1 MTARRPLPLA
11 LATLM
16 MLGSFGLAGC
26 AGGSEDAT
34 AEADVAAEA
43 AEDGVTPADAAPAL
57 PPPAGPAVA
66 SGKPATAVQESAGL
80 PAEAGDDAP
89 TRSDATLERLTQ
101 LPAQDQLPAGKW
113 QVGKN
118 YTPIVPAQPTS
129 VGPGKVEVVEV
140 FWYGCNHCYTLDP
153 YLESWSKNKPAY
165 IEFVRLPV
173 MWGPAHKS
181 HARFYYTLVA
191 MGADK
196 TLHSK
201 AFDTIHR
208 GGNTLLGNDEES
220 SFKAQLAFA
229 KANGLDEKKFTETYK
244 SMWVETKLRQ
254 AEELTKRYRVEGVP
268 LMVVNGKYSADVGSA
283 GGHSQLVSMLNDLSA
298 SEKRR

>member
-1 MTARRPLPLA
+1 MMARRTLPLA
-11 LATLM
+11 IASLLFFS
-16 MLGSFGLAGC
+16 SFGLAGC
-26 AGGSEDAT
+26 ARESADAT
-34 AEADVAAEA
+34 ADVAEE
-43 AEDGVTPADAAPAL
+43 EDSAPADAAPAV
-57 PPPAGPAVA
+57 PPPAVSAA
-66 SGKPATAVQESAGL
+66 ATDKPATAVQESAAL
-80 PAEAGDDAP
+80 PVNADAEAP
-89 TRSDATLERLTQ
+89 TRSDASLERLTQ

-118 YTPIVPAQPTS
+118 YSPIVPAQPTS

-140 FWYGCNHCYTLDP
+140 FWYGCGHCYSLDP
-153 YLESWSKNKPAY
+153 YLESWNKNRPAY
-165 IEFVRLPV
+165 VEFVRLPV

-181 HARFYYTLVA
+181 HARFYYTLQA

-196 TLHSK
+196 TLHAK
-201 AFDTIHR
+201 VFDAIHR
-208 GGNTLLGNDEES
+208 GGNPLLGNDDES

-268 LMVVNGKYSADVGSA
+268 LMVVNGKYSADVSSA
-283 GGHSQLVSMLNDLSA
+283 GGHSQLVALMNDLAA

>member
-1 MTARRPLPLA
+1 MTARRPLMPA
-11 LATLM
+11 LAALIV
-16 MLGSFGLAGC
+16 LGSLSLAGC
-26 AGGSEDAT
+26 ARESADAT
-34 AEADVAAEA
+34 ADAAEQGA
-43 AEDGVTPADAAPAL
+43 AAADDAPAT

-66 SGKPATAVQESAGL
+66 SGKPAAAVQESAAL
-80 PAEAGDDAP
+80 PAETGEDAP

-118 YTPIVPAQPTS
+118 YSPIVPAQPTS

-140 FWYGCNHCYTLDP
+140 FWYGCGHCYTLDP

-165 IEFVRLPV
+165 VEFVRLPV

-181 HARFYYTLVA
+181 HARFYYTLQA

-196 TLHSK
+196 SLHAK
-201 AFDTIHR
+201 VFDTIHR
-208 GGNTLLGNDEES
+208 GGNPLLGNDEES

-268 LMVVNGKYSADVGSA
+268 LMVVNGKYSTDVGSA
-283 GGHSQLVSMLNDLSA
+283 GGQSQLVSLLNDLAA

>member
-1 MTARRPLPLA
+1 MTTARRPLTLA
-11 LATLM
+11 LATLCM
-16 MLGSFGLAGC
+16 IGSFGLAGC
-26 AGGSEDAT
+26 AGESPDAS
-34 AEADVAAEA
+34 ADVAAEA
-43 AEDGVTPADAAPAL
+43 GDDGAAPADDAAAM
-57 PPPAGPAVA
+57 PPPTAPAVA
-66 SGKPATAVQESAGL
+66 SGKPAAAVQESAAL
-80 PAEAGDDAP
+80 PAETGEDAP

-101 LPAQDQLPAGKW
+101 LPAQDQLPGGKW

-165 IEFVRLPV
+165 VEFVRLPV

-181 HARFYYTLVA
+181 HARFYYTLLA
-191 MGADK
+191 LGADK
-196 TLHSK
+196 TLHTK

-208 GGNTLLGNDEES
+208 GGNPLLGNDEES

-229 KANGLDEKKFTETYK
+229 KANGLDEKKFTETYR

-268 LMVVNGKYSADVGSA
+268 MMVVNGKYSADVGSA
-283 GGHSQLVSMLNDLSA
+283 GGHSQLVSLLNDLSA

>member
-1 MTARRPLPLA
+1 MTARRSLPLA

-26 AGGSEDAT
+26 ARESDEPT
-34 AEADVAAEA
+34 ADVAEEA
-43 AEDGVTPADAAPAL
+43 TAPADATPAV
-57 PPPAGPAVA
+57 PPPVAPAVA
-66 SGKPATAVQESAGL
+66 SGKPATAVQESAAL
-80 PAEAGDDAP
+80 PAEAGDEAP
-89 TRSDATLERLTQ
+89 SKSDATLERLTQ

-118 YTPIVPAQPTS
+118 YSPIVPAQPTS

-140 FWYGCNHCYTLDP
+140 FWYGCSHCYELDP

-165 IEFVRLPV
+165 VEFVRLPV

-181 HARFYYTLVA
+181 HARFYYTLQA
-191 MGADK
+191 LGADK
-196 TLHSK
+196 SLHAK
-201 AFDTIHR
+201 VFDTIHR
-208 GGNTLLGNDEES
+208 GGNPLLGNDEES

-229 KANGLDEKKFTETYK
+229 KANGIDEKKFTDTYR

-268 LMVVNGKYSADVGSA
+268 LMVINGKYSADVGSA
-283 GGHSQLVSMLNDLSA
+283 GGHSQLIALLNDLAA

>member
-1 MTARRPLPLA
+1 MTASRPLTLA
-11 LATLM
+11 FATLLM
-16 MLGSFGLAGC
+16 IGSLGLAGC
-26 AGGSEDAT
+26 AGESPDAT
-34 AEADVAAEA
+34 ADADTAE
-43 AEDGVTPADAAPAL
+43 ESAAPADEAAAIP
-57 PPPAGPAVA
+57 PPPAPAVA
-66 SGKPATAVQESAGL
+66 SGKPATAVQESAVL
-80 PAEAGDDAP
+80 PAETGEDAP

-165 IEFVRLPV
+165 VEFVRLPV

-208 GGNTLLGNDEES
+208 GGNPLLGNDEES

-229 KANGLDEKKFTETYK
+229 KANGLDEKKFSETYR

-268 LMVVNGKYSADVGSA
+268 LMVVNGKYSTDVGSA
-283 GGHSQLVSMLNDLSA
+283 GGHSQLVSLLNDLSA

>member
-11 LATLM
+11 LATL
-16 MLGSFGLAGC
+16 LLIGSFGLAGC
-26 AGGSEDAT
+26 AREADDAT
-34 AEADVAAEA
+34 ADAAEEA
-43 AEDGVTPADAAPAL
+43 FAPADLAPA
-57 PPPAGPAVA
+57 PAPPAAPAVA
-66 SGKPATAVQESAGL
+66 SGKPVTAVQESAAL
-80 PAEAGDDAP
+80 PAEAGEEAP
-89 TRSDATLERLTQ
+89 SKGDATLERLTQ
-101 LPAQDQLPAGKW
+101 LPAQDQLPGGKW

-118 YTPIVPAQPTS
+118 YSPIVPAQPTS

-140 FWYGCNHCYTLDP
+140 FWYGCGHCYALDP

-165 IEFVRLPV
+165 VEFVRLPV

-181 HARFYYTLVA
+181 HARFYYTLLA

-196 TLHSK
+196 TLHTK
-201 AFDTIHR
+201 VFDAIHR
-208 GGNTLLGNDEES
+208 GGNPLLGNDEES

-283 GGHSQLVSMLNDLSA
+283 GGHSQLVSLLNDLSA

>member
-11 LATLM
+11 LATL
-16 MLGSFGLAGC
+16 LLIGSFGLAGC
-26 AGGSEDAT
+26 AREADDAT
-34 AEADVAAEA
+34 ADAAEEA
-43 AEDGVTPADAAPAL
+43 SAPADLAPA
-57 PPPAGPAVA
+57 PAPPAAPAVA
-66 SGKPATAVQESAGL
+66 SGKPVTAVQESAAL
-80 PAEAGDDAP
+80 PAEAGEEAP
-89 TRSDATLERLTQ
+89 SKGDATLERLTQ
-101 LPAQDQLPAGKW
+101 LPAQDQLPGGKW

-118 YTPIVPAQPTS
+118 YSPIVPAQPTS

-140 FWYGCNHCYTLDP
+140 FWYGCGHCYSLDP

-165 IEFVRLPV
+165 VEFVRLPV

-181 HARFYYTLVA
+181 HARFYYTLLA

-196 TLHSK
+196 TLHTK
-201 AFDTIHR
+201 VFDAIHR
-208 GGNTLLGNDEES
+208 GGNPLLGNDEES

-229 KANGLDEKKFTETYK
+229 KANGLDDKKFTETYK

-283 GGHSQLVSMLNDLSA
+283 GGHSQLVSLLNDLSA